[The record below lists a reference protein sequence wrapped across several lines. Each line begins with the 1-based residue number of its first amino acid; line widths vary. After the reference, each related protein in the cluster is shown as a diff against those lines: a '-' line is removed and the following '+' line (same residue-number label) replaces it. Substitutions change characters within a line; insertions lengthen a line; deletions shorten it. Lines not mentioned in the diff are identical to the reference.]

1 MMRCKNCKEIFE
13 PKHFNQKYCFNT
25 ECVSVWVEKSKK
37 DNWKK
42 LKKKM
47 NAELET
53 TQDLMKK
60 CQSVFN
66 RWVRLR
72 DAGLPCIT
80 CEKPLGDKYD
90 ASHYFSSGGH
100 KSVTFDPDNVHSSC
114 VYCNRYLH
122 GNLIKYQENIVK
134 KIGAERLFELHKK
147 AHETRK
153 YSKDELRDLI
163 EFYKELIKK
172 LQKK

>member
-1 MMRCKNCKEIFE
+1 MRCKNCKEIFE
-13 PKHFNQKYCFNT
+13 PKHFNQKYCFDSD
-25 ECVSVWVEKSKK
+25 CVAVWVEKSKK

-42 LKKKM
+42 LKKRMK
-47 NAELET
+47 AELET
-53 TQDLMKK
+53 TQSLMKK

-72 DAGLPCIT
+72 DAGQPCIS
-80 CEKPLGDKYD
+80 CGGELGEKYD

-100 KSVTFDPDNVHSSC
+100 KSVTFDPDNVHASC
-114 VYCNRYLH
+114 VHCNRYLH
-122 GNLIKYQENIVK
+122 GNLLNYQIGIEK
-134 KIGAERLFELHKK
+134 KIGGERLFELHKK

-163 EFYKELIKK
+163 GFYGELIKK
-172 LQKK
+172 LKKN